1 MQMANVRLVAHC
13 SAPVTIMALTAI
25 LLPGAALANGA
36 GAVPVSK
43 ERSRS
48 SLEQIGNYASP
59 SRNETATAISTAAAS
74 GSVTFGRAADLVG
87 TPLYLKPEPRPISGL
102 RGSLP
107 SGLPV
112 AARSL
117 TSDFGMR
124 AHPLLGGFRPHL
136 GVDLAAPA
144 GSPITAMSDGQV
156 SWSGWRGGYGLFVAL
171 DHGNGVQ
178 TRYGHMSRINVAPGQ
193 RVHKGDTIGYVGSTG
208 LSTGP
213 HLHYEMRVNGQAVNP
228 RPLLTQ

>member
-1 MQMANVRLVAHC
+1 MSGFRRPAKRLA
-13 SAPVTIMALTAI
+13 SFAITTIGAI
-25 LLPGAALANGA
+25 LVPVGAGLANDA
-36 GAVPVSK
+36 GAVPIVK
-43 ERSRS
+43 ERLPSPVDR
-48 SLEQIGNYASP
+48 INNYVAL
-59 SRNETATAISTAAAS
+59 SRNETEVAISTTAAS
-74 GSVTFGRAADLVG
+74 GSVTFGRATDLVG
-87 TPLYLKPEPRPISGL
+87 TPLYLKTEPRPLSGL

-107 SGLPV
+107 LGLPV

-144 GSPITAMSDGQV
+144 GSPIKAMSDGLV

-178 TRYGHMSRINVAPGQ
+178 TRYGHMSRINVMSGQ
-193 RVHKGDTIGYVGSTG
+193 QVHRGDTIGYVGSTG

-228 RPLLTQ
+228 RPLLTK